1 LRVASGTGGGLVHV
15 EFGGVDKTGPITIPN
30 TGGGQSWQTLT
41 ITNALNAGPQFM
53 RVVMDSNATG
63 GGDIGNFNWFQTVL
77 IASNNPP
84 SVALTAPPDH
94 AVFST
99 DTLVQFTAAASDLDG
114 SINKVDYFQNAN
126 LLATVSNAP
135 YKFVWT
141 NPPAANYLIWA
152 RATDNIGNTTVSA
165 SRTIKVIAGEAPFS
179 GLPQVIPGII
189 QAEDFD
195 GGGEGVS
202 YHDNDLS
209 NNGGQYRTTA
219 VDIENCSDAGGGYDV
234 GYTDSGEWLSY
245 TINAAVDGLYTLQ
258 VRTASSGTGGNF
270 HIEIDGVN
278 KTGTMTNSD
287 SGGWQTWRN
296 LTTTIGITAGV
307 HMMKLVLESAGPN
320 GTVGNYNYFS
330 FTAIATNVAPVLAHR
345 YSFEGPSGT
354 TFVADSVGTANGTL
368 IGGGTLS
375 GDGKLMLFGANG
387 YVDLPNGIISSLS
400 NVTLEAWLT
409 WNGGNQWQRIFDFGS
424 NSGGENG
431 QGTGLTY
438 LLLTPRSGGNVMHFG
453 ITTNSAGGELSAD
466 ALQILP
472 SGQPVHVAVFYD
484 FLAGTSGVFL
494 NGQRIAT
501 GVASVPLNQI
511 NDVNVWLGKSQWND
525 PYFNGQFDEFRI
537 YNGALSDQQ
546 LAASY
551 AAGPDAL
558 LGPVPRLVVQLN
570 GASLK
575 LLWPLN
581 APGFQLEQTINVS
594 GGSWTAVTTPP
605 ILQNGQHV
613 VTVPISN
620 AVQFFRL
627 RK

>member
-1 LRVASGTGGGLVHV
+1 
-15 EFGGVDKTGPITIPN
+15 
-30 TGGGQSWQTLT
+30 
-41 ITNALNAGPQFM
+41 
-53 RVVMDSNATG
+53 
-63 GGDIGNFNWFQTVL
+63 
-77 IASNNPP
+77 
-84 SVALTAPPDH
+84 
-94 AVFST
+94 
-99 DTLVQFTAAASDLDG
+99 
-114 SINKVDYFQNAN
+114 
-126 LLATVSNAP
+126 
-135 YKFVWT
+135 
-141 NPPAANYLIWA
+141 
-152 RATDNIGNTTVSA
+152 
-165 SRTIKVIAGEAPFS
+165 
-179 GLPQVIPGII
+179 LPQVIPGII

-195 GGGEGVS
+195 GGGRDVS

-219 VDIENCSDAGGGYDV
+219 VDLENCADAGGGYNV
-234 GYTDSGEWLSY
+234 GWTDAGEWLKY

-258 VRTASSGTGGNF
+258 VRTASSGNGGNF

-278 KTGTMTNSD
+278 KTGTITNSD

-296 LTTTIGITAGV
+296 LTKTIGITAGL
-307 HMMKLVLESAGPN
+307 HTMKLVLESTGAN

-330 FTAIATNVAPVLAHR
+330 FTAIATNVSPVLAHR
-345 YSFEGPSGT
+345 YSFEGSPGT
-354 TFVADSVGTANGTL
+354 SLVVDSVGTANGSL
-368 IGGGTLS
+368 LGGGAFT
-375 GDGKLMLFGANG
+375 GDGKLNLLGANG

-400 NVTLEAWLT
+400 NATFEAWLT

-438 LLLTPRSGGNVMHFG
+438 LLLTPRSGGNFMHFG
-453 ITTNSAGGELSAD
+453 ITTNSAGSELSAD
-466 ALQILP
+466 ALQMLP
-472 SGQPVHVAVFYD
+472 TGQRVHVAVSYD
-484 FLAGTSGVFL
+484 FLAGTSGLFL

-501 GVASVPLNQI
+501 GAALVPLNQI

-551 AAGPDAL
+551 AAGADAL
-558 LGPVPRLVVQLN
+558 FGPAPKLTVQLN

-575 LLWPLN
+575 LFWPLN
-581 APGFQLEQTINVS
+581 APGFQLEQTTSVS
-594 GGSWTAVTTPP
+594 GGSWAAVTTPP
-605 ILQNGQHV
+605 ILQNGQHI